1 MENDREKSEKN
12 KTTKNKQTNKKQNKT
27 KQNSLFTIDRPFN
40 HEPRLGQVLPWS
52 QPISTTLY
60 SVVNTKLA
68 NTWTYMQI
76 PP

>member
-12 KTTKNKQTNKKQNKT
+12 KTTKNKQTKNKT
-27 KQNSLFTIDRPFN
+27 KQNKTAFLLSIGLLN